1 MGEPLKI
8 LSVLFFSGL
17 AAVAADSTTVRVD
30 AHAERFGKVSRQIW
44 ENPELGFAESKSA
57 ALLAAELRA
66 SGFRVTE
73 SVAGMPTA
81 FTAEWGQG
89 QPVIAIL
96 GEYDALPGLSQQD
109 APERSPRA
117 AGAPGHGCGHNLLG
131 SASALAAVAVKEV
144 MQARG
149 LKGTIRY
156 YGTPAEEGGGGKI
169 FMIRAGLFRDVDTV
183 IAWHPADFTAADN
196 NSWLANLSSRISF
209 TGRPA
214 HAAASPE
221 AGRSAL
227 DAVELT
233 LHAINMLREHVPQE
247 TRIHYIISK
256 GGAAA
261 NIVPE
266 LAEISLIARHT
277 DLKTLESIWERV
289 KKCAEGA
296 AIATETQVS
305 IRITSSYANIV
316 PVPSLV
322 SLADRSL
329 RAAGGVTYDETERAF
344 GAKLQETLDAPRP
357 LAEAAT
363 ILPPRTALLSASSDV
378 GDVSWIAP
386 TAHLHAAT
394 FFPGVPLHTWQSTAC
409 AGTTAGRKGMIV
421 AAKAMALT
429 AVELMG
435 NSGLLQ
441 QIKDEFSKTMA
452 GKSYRSLLPEIAKPE
467 GR

>member
-1 MGEPLKI
+1 VKI
-8 LSVLFFSGL
+8 LSILLFATT
-17 AAVAADSTTVRVD
+17 AAVAADGTAARVD
-30 AHAERFGKVSRQIW
+30 ANAERFGKVSRQIW

-57 ALLAAELRA
+57 ALLAQELGA
-66 SGFRVTE
+66 SGFKVAQG
-73 SVAGMPTA
+73 VAGMPTA

-89 QPVIAIL
+89 KPVIAIL
-96 GEYDALPGLSQQD
+96 GEYDALPGLSQND
-109 APERSPRA
+109 APERSPRV
-117 AGAPGHGCGHNLLG
+117 AGAPGHGCGHNLFG
-131 SASALAAVAVKEV
+131 SASALAAVAVKEE

-149 LKGTIRY
+149 LKGTIRF

-183 IAWHPADFTAADN
+183 IAWHPADFNAADS
-196 NSWLANLSSRISF
+196 NSWLANISARFTF

-214 HAAASPE
+214 HAAVAPD

-247 TRIHYIISK
+247 TRIHYIITK

-261 NIVPE
+261 NIVPD

-277 DLKTLESIWERV
+277 DAKTLESIWERV

-296 AIATETQVS
+296 AIATETQLS
-305 IRITSSYANIV
+305 IRVTSSYANIV

-329 RAAGGVTYDETERAF
+329 RAAGGVAYDETERTF
-344 GAKLQETLDAPRP
+344 GEKLQTSLDSPRP
-357 LAEAAT
+357 LAEAAS
-363 ILPPRTALLSASSDV
+363 ILPPRTTLLSGSTDV
-378 GDVSWIAP
+378 GDVSWNVP
-386 TAHLHAAT
+386 TAHLYAAT

-409 AGTTAGRKGMIV
+409 AGTSAARKGMVV
-421 AAKAMALT
+421 AAKAMALS
-429 AVELMG
+429 AVELLR
-435 NSGLLQ
+435 NAGLLQ
-441 QIKDEFSKTMA
+441 QVKADFAKAMA
-452 GKSYRSLLPEIAKPE
+452 GRAYRSLLPDNARPE